1 VNYLS
6 EHSIFQKKGTIIGL
20 VDKIFLLI
28 KFKILSKKLEFVV
41 KVLSE
46 NDYLLSFIFD
56 TIQERIKSCR
66 QKTFKQISE
75 ITSID

>member
-75 ITSID
+75 IISID

>member
-1 VNYLS
+1 MNYLS

-75 ITSID
+75 IISID